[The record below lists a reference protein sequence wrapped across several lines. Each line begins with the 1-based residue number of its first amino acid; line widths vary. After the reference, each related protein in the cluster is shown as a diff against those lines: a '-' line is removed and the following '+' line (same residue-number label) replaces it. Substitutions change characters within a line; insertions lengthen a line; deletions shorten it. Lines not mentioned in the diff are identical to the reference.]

1 MKELNDLPAEY
12 RALPIIDVSGSMT
25 NPDYIPMSMALG
37 LGMFLAERN
46 PSSSFRNS
54 FITFSCE
61 PKFQKIR
68 GLDICQKV
76 EKAMNADWG
85 GSTNLEAVFKL
96 ILKKATTDKV
106 PAEEMPTH
114 LIIFSDMEFNYCVE
128 NPEENAYQMI
138 SAKYQKAGYQL
149 PEIVFWN
156 VDARNTNF
164 PVKFD
169 ESGALL
175 LSGSSQNAMNIV
187 LKQVYENPVV
197 LMDEALSKD
206 RYSHISLA

>member
-1 MKELNDLPAEY
+1 
-12 RALPIIDVSGSMT
+12 
-25 NPDYIPMSMALG
+25 
-37 LGMFLAERN
+37 
-46 PSSSFRNS
+46 
-54 FITFSCE
+54 
-61 PKFQKIR
+61 
-68 GLDICQKV
+68 
-76 EKAMNADWG
+76 
-85 GSTNLEAVFKL
+85 
-96 ILKKATTDKV
+96 
-106 PAEEMPTH
+106 
-114 LIIFSDMEFNYCVE
+114 MEFNYCVE